1 MASRFGCVDP
11 DRNLSATR
19 NYRTVEDSFD
29 SLDTGN
35 THFSRRAL
43 ESMDLRCSKFGMRF
57 ALPQCTKR
65 NGMLKISVIDRRTER
80 RLVLEGKLI
89 APWVAELR
97 TAWRTANGQIGRS
110 AVVIDL
116 RNVTV
121 VSQEGE
127 SALLELMS
135 EGAKFRCSG
144 VLTKHLIQEL
154 ARRHKRNSSK

>member
-1 MASRFGCVDP
+1 
-11 DRNLSATR
+11 
-19 NYRTVEDSFD
+19 
-29 SLDTGN
+29 
-35 THFSRRAL
+35 
-43 ESMDLRCSKFGMRF
+43 
-57 ALPQCTKR
+57 
-65 NGMLKISVIDRRTER
+65 MLKISVIDRRTEC

-89 APWVAELR
+89 APWVSELR

-154 ARRHKRNSSK
+154 ARRHKRNSSKRARERTPACEMTKDKYESAMPEPE